1 MDILNGVSVVVI
13 NPEDK
18 VIVSFD
24 TNIHDT
30 ESATTMFNALKNFF
44 PKHDV
49 IRIFGAEIK
58 FIKEEKNETKDQIE
72 KYFSSL

>member
-1 MDILNGVSVVVI
+1 MDILNGVSAVVI

-24 TNIHDT
+24 PNIHNV
-30 ESATTMFNALKNFF
+30 ESAGVMLNHLKSFF

-49 IRIFGAEIK
+49 IGIFGAEIK
-58 FIKEEKNETKDQIE
+58 FIKEEKNETEDKIE
-72 KYFSSL
+72 KYFSPL

>member
-30 ESATTMFNALKNFF
+30 KSASFMFNELKNFF

-49 IRIFGAEIK
+49 IGVFGAEIK
-58 FIKEEKNETKDQIE
+58 FIKEEKNETEDQI
-72 KYFSSL
+72 KKCFSSL

>member
-30 ESATTMFNALKNFF
+30 KSASFMFNELKNFF

-49 IRIFGAEIK
+49 IGVFGAEIK

-72 KYFSSL
+72 KCFLSL